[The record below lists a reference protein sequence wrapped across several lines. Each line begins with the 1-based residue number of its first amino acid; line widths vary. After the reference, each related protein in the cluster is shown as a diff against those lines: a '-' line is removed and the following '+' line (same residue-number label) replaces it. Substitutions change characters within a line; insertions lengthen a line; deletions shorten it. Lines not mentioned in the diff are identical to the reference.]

1 MRSWVRKIP
10 GGGNGNPLQC
20 SCLENPMDGGAWRA
34 TVHWVAKSRVRL
46 GDQTTTANK
55 RLTGVLRRR
64 VSGHAETPGAPA
76 VHTEQQQMGS
86 RAWRPQRRAASL
98 ALWSWTATLQICEK
112 RNFYDLSH
120 TVRCVLLWQLSQTKA
135 GG

>member
-10 GGGNGNPLQC
+10 GGGNGNPLQR

-34 TVHWVAKSRVRL
+34 TVHWVAKSQVRL

-55 RLTGVLRRR
+55 SLTGVLRRR

-76 VHTEQQQMGS
+76 VHTEQQPGS
-86 RAWRPQRRAASL
+86 RAWRPRRRAASL
-98 ALWSWTATLQICEK
+98 APWSWTATLQICEK
-112 RNFYDLSH
+112 RNFCDLSQ
-120 TVRCVLLWQLSQTKA
+120 TARCVLLWQLSQTKA
-135 GG
+135 EG